1 MTRYLITSALPYIN
15 GIKHLG
21 NLVGSMLPAD
31 VYARYLRQR
40 GHEVLYICATDEH
53 GTPAELAAADSGLA
67 VDEFCRQ
74 QHEAQAAVYEGFALS
89 FDHFGRSSSPQ
100 NRELTQHFGRRLA
113 ETGFIEERTIKQ
125 VYSNA
130 DKRFLPDRY
139 VIGTCPHCGYEA
151 ARGDQCENCTR
162 LLDPTQL
169 VDPRSA
175 VSGDR
180 NIEFRDSR
188 HLYFLQS
195 KLSPDL
201 RAWINSHEDWPILTT
216 STALKWLDEGLEDR
230 GITRDLEWGVP
241 VDREGFE
248 DKVYY
253 VWFDAPIEYI
263 GATKERAD
271 ALGLGDEWKSW
282 WYDATDVRYVQFMAK
297 DNLPFHTVMFPATI
311 MGTQEPWKL
320 ADYIKGFNWL
330 DYYGGKFS
338 TSRRHGVFM
347 DGALDILPTD
357 YWRYFLIANA
367 PESGDSTFTWEHF
380 AATVNKDLADNL
392 GNFVNRALTFSRKR
406 FGDQVPGGNAP
417 AEAER
422 ELGEQLARL
431 LAEYEANLDTLQ
443 FRKAAQ
449 SLRDIWSSAN
459 SYLEKKSPWL
469 EIRDDPDAAAL
480 SLRTAMNLI
489 FLFGMIAEPVI
500 PSTASVMREIFQ
512 IDGEHRSDHCRWPQ
526 PDDVRNLS
534 WIGAG
539 EGFTVPSVLF
549 RKITEDDVLTWRERF
564 GAEDI
569 D

>member
-1 MTRYLITSALPYIN
+1 M
-15 GIKHLG
+15 
-21 NLVGSMLPAD
+21 
-31 VYARYLRQR
+31 AR
-40 GHEVLYICATDEH
+40 
-53 GTPAELAAADSGLA
+53 S
-67 VDEFCRQ
+67 
-74 QHEAQAAVYEGFALS
+74 
-89 FDHFGRSSSPQ
+89 
-100 NRELTQHFGRRLA
+100 
-113 ETGFIEERTIKQ
+113 
-125 VYSNA
+125 
-130 DKRFLPDRY
+130 
-139 VIGTCPHCGYEA
+139 
-151 ARGDQCENCTR
+151 DQCENCTR

-195 KLSPDL
+195 RLSPDL
-201 RAWINSHEDWPILTT
+201 RTWINSHKDWPILTT

-241 VDREGFE
+241 VEREGFE
-248 DKVYY
+248 GKVYY

-263 GATKERAD
+263 GATKERAH
-271 ALGLGDEWKSW
+271 ALGLGDEWKAW

-297 DNLPFHTVMFPATI
+297 DNLPFHTVMFPAMI
-311 MGTQEPWKL
+311 MGTREPWKL

-380 AATVNKDLADNL
+380 AATVNKDLADTL
-392 GNFVNRALTFSRKR
+392 GNFVNRTLTFSRNR
-406 FGDQVPGGNAP
+406 FGDRVPGGNA
-417 AEAER
+417 AGGVER

-469 EIRDDPDAAAL
+469 EIRDEPDAAAL

-500 PSTASVMREIFQ
+500 PGTASLMREVFQ
-512 IDGEHRSDHCRWPQ
+512 LEGDHRANQCRWPRS
-526 PDDVRNLS
+526 DDVRNLS

-539 EGFTVPSVLF
+539 EVFIVPSVLF